1 MEIVMQWLLRL
12 YWRIQNWCFVRTTVK
27 LPLKVIKGDYPI
39 NTRYIQEESRLS
51 KVIVVEAQ
59 PANRM
64 VFVLHGEPICLYFPY
79 TYFVIRYTES
89 VSPYHGKR
97 YIASSMYIG
106 FSVNRLES
114 ANGMVGKL
122 PLSNY
127 SSNFS
132 FCLGDAGAKLGA
144 YKTVRELVEAH
155 MNVFWQTAF
164 EMSKQGCEDW
174 ISATKASVG
183 GPCVKRF
190 IARREQT
197 FIYKLMGADANK
209 HVSKNEQFFDYQSE
223 PAEPEPEPEPEPKER
238 PSGDRPNRRKRRKGA
253 YRKA

>member
-1 MEIVMQWLLRL
+1 MQWLLRL
-12 YWRIQNWCFVRTTVK
+12 YWRIQNWWFVKTTVK

-64 VFVLHGEPICLYFPY
+64 VLVRDGEPICLYFPY
-79 TYFVIRYTES
+79 TYFVIRYMES
-89 VSPYHGKR
+89 VNSFGKK

-106 FSVNRLES
+106 FSTNRLES

-132 FCLGDAGAKLGA
+132 FCLGDAGARLGA
-144 YKTVRELVEAH
+144 FKTVRELVEAH

-164 EMSKQGCEDW
+164 EMSKKGCEDW

-183 GPCVKRF
+183 NPCVKRY

-197 FIYKLMGADANK
+197 FMYKLMGADANK
-209 HVSKNEQFFDYQSE
+209 HVSKNEQFFDYQPE
-223 PAEPEPEPEPEPKER
+223 PAEPEPEPAEC